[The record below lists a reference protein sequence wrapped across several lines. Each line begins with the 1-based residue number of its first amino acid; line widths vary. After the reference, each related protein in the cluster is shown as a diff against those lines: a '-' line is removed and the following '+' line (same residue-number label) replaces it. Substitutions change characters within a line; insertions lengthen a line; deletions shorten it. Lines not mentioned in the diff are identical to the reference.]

1 MTFRRLF
8 AGAALALTACYS
20 AGDGTDPPD
29 KNFYFPVGLSVSR
42 GGNVLYVVNADFDLQ
57 WNGGTLQSY
66 DLHLIRRHAAIFAGG
81 DPTDPNAPPIEG
93 IPSRNGCPGTAPTGG
108 TVNKV
113 GDTCAPP
120 VDSTR
125 YVRDSAIIGA
135 FATDLQLS
143 QNGSRLFVPVRGDAT
158 LTWADVA
165 ADDPNV
171 APPEDPALPYAPFAI
186 DCGVRTSNRCDSSH
200 HAGNNPQ
207 EQGNTRGLTMP
218 GEPFGMAQSE
228 DGTAIVV
235 THQTDTK
242 TSLFSTGLDP
252 SGQRLGSPALQFV
265 VDGLVVGVNGITA
278 IPHDKDAFP
287 GGVGAPRPAF
297 LQTSRNNPELALLRY
312 YSDEG
317 STTPGS
323 ALQRPFLVKEAAFS
337 LTANAGGSDSRG
349 IIADPTPRIVCKS
362 QVGPVDPSAR
372 PPRTQDDVDRDIAA
386 CARIPARVFFANRSP
401 ASMIL
406 GEVGEASTL
415 ADGSFDPD
423 RLTIFG
429 NVPLS
434 AGPSRLYLA
443 PIVDADG
450 NYALRVFIVCFDS
463 ATIFVYDPEAGAV
476 ENIIRVGAG
485 PFAITFDPFNLE
497 DVALRRPVPRD
508 AREPGLDLR
517 RYRFA
522 YVASFT
528 NSFVQ
533 VLDLDNA
540 RVDKSTFETVVFQ
553 LGHPVP
559 PKGSQ

>member
-1 MTFRRLF
+1 MTFRRFLT
-8 AGAALALTACYS
+8 GAALVLTACYS
-20 AGDGTDPPD
+20 AGDGTDPPNKD
-29 KNFYFPVGLSVSR
+29 FYFPVGLGVSR

-57 WNGGTLQSY
+57 WNGGTLQAY
-66 DLHLIRRHAAIFAGG
+66 DLHLIRRHATIFAGG
-81 DPTDPNAPPIEG
+81 DPTNPDASSLEGLPQRPGCPDVPP
-93 IPSRNGCPGTAPTGG
+93 RNGTSK
-108 TVNKV
+108 KV

-120 VDSTR
+120 VDSKR

-143 QNGSRLFVPVRGDAT
+143 PSGNRMFVPVRGDAS
-158 LTWADVA
+158 LTWADVEP
-165 ADDPNV
+165 DDPDV
-171 APPEDPALPYAPFAI
+171 APPTDPAARYAPFSI
-186 DCGVRTSNRCDSSH
+186 DCGIRSSNRCDLAH
-200 HAGNNPQ
+200 HAGNNAQ
-207 EQGNTRGLTMP
+207 EPGNTRGLTMP
-218 GEPFGMAQSE
+218 GEPFGMAQND
-228 DGTAIVV
+228 DGSAIVV

-242 TSLFSTGLDP
+242 TSLFTTGLDAK
-252 SGQRLGSPALQFV
+252 GQRLSAPALQFV
-265 VDGLVVGVNGITA
+265 VDGLVVGGNGVTA

-317 STTPGS
+317 STTPSS
-323 ALQRPFLVKEAAFS
+323 ALVRPFLVKEAAFS

-349 IIADPTPRIVCKS
+349 IITDPTPRIVCKS
-362 QVGPVDPSAR
+362 RVAPADPGAR
-372 PPRTQDDVDRDIAA
+372 PPRTQDDVDRDLVE
-386 CARIPARVFFANRSP
+386 CARLPARVFFANRSP
-401 ASMIL
+401 SSMIL
-406 GEVGEASTL
+406 GEVGESAVG
-415 ADGSFDPD
+415 ADGSFDAD
-423 RLTIFG
+423 KLTIFG
-429 NVPLS
+429 NLPLA

-485 PFAITFDPFNLE
+485 PFAIAFDPFNLE
-497 DVALRRPVPRD
+497 DVALRHQVPKD
-508 AREPGLDLR
+508 AREPNLDLR
-517 RYRFA
+517 RYRYA

-533 VLDLDNA
+533 VIDLDDG
-540 RVDKSTFETVVFQ
+540 RTDKSTFETVVFQ
-553 LGHPVP
+553 LGQPTP